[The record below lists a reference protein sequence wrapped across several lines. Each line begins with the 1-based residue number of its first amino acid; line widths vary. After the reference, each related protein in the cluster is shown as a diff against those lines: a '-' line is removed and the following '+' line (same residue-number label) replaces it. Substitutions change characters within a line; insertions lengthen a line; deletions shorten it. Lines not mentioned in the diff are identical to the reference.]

1 MSDLEQAIARLLA
14 DLDGAQLGDYSAV
27 LHGSAARGQYLA
39 GWSDINVVLI
49 VDALGTDALER
60 LHGPLMRWR
69 ERAGDLPLLMTRAE
83 WQRCA
88 DAYPLEIAEMRA
100 HYRVLHGAD
109 PLAGVKV
116 QPEHLRRALEREL
129 RGKLLRLRQAYA
141 LMHSDGPRLGQFVS
155 RSIATVLFLLR
166 GLLLLAGQTPPT
178 DPVDLVQAAG
188 RTAGFDGDRLAR
200 IVTRRGVKEWAC
212 SEADMRGY
220 LAAVETAARF
230 VDHFQTGD
238 RG

>member
-1 MSDLEQAIARLLA
+1 MSDLEQTLTQLVA
-14 DLDGAQLGDYSAV
+14 DLDGAGLGDYSAV
-27 LHGSAARGQYLA
+27 LHGSAARGQYLP

-60 LHGPLMRWR
+60 LHLPLVHWR
-69 ERAGDLPLLMTRAE
+69 ERAGDLPLLLTRAE
-83 WQRCA
+83 WLRSV

-100 HYRVLHGAD
+100 HYRVLRGAD
-109 PLAGVKV
+109 PLTGLNVR
-116 QPEHLRRALEREL
+116 PEDLRRALEREL

-141 LMHSDGPRLGQFVS
+141 LMHKDGPTLGQFTS
-155 RSIATVLFLLR
+155 RSISTVLFLLR
-166 GLLLLAGQTPPT
+166 GLLLLAGQVPPT

-188 RTAGFDGDRLAR
+188 RTAGFDGDKLAR
-200 IVTRRGVKEWAC
+200 IVTRRGVKDWVC
-212 SEADMRGY
+212 SETDMRGY
-220 LAAVETAARF
+220 LAAVESAARF